1 MSPSLLDFLKHI
13 LHECNF
19 IIRIV
24 SKTNKNQF
32 LDNEIE
38 CKAVVRSLEIIGE
51 ATKKLPLQFREE
63 NPKIQWSEM
72 AGMRDV
78 LIHNYFGVDYDLVWN
93 VVTIDIPELQM
104 ELEIIIKTNINLL
117 PLD

>member
-19 IIRIV
+19 IIDIV
-24 SKTNKNQF
+24 SLKNKEQF
-32 LDNEIE
+32 LASEIE

-51 ATKKLPLQFREE
+51 ATKKLPMQFREE
-63 NPKIQWSEM
+63 NPRIQWREM

-93 VVTIDIPELQM
+93 VATNNILELQD
-104 ELEIIIKTNINLL
+104 ELKLIIEASENFQ
-117 PLD
+117 